1 MRVVTPWLG
10 LKWHSGRGNGFTAG
24 WHMTCDLWHVTCDN
38 VTWWRFFTITSLSS
52 SHCVPLMLH
61 ENSQNQHRNLIKFF
75 ESIIFSTK
83 YSLWVDSSNHNQHCR
98 ILSPWNLCPE
108 QSYYWFGFEG
118 ICDRLL
124 ITTCYLQFPGLEWS
138 RVLVRLRPFSRWYMV
153 WGCWCLNFIFS
164 AVVVTPQVSQGCE
177 LQWKIVWIHENITSK
192 TWAAQQ
198 TETC

>member
-1 MRVVTPWLG
+1 MRIHKTSTEVWSNSLKVSSFQPNTYSALG
-10 LKWHSGRGNGFTAG
+10 
-24 WHMTCDLWHVTCDN
+24 
-38 VTWWRFFTITSLSS
+38 SS
-52 SHCVPLMLH
+52 P
-61 ENSQNQHRNLIKFF
+61 
-75 ESIIFSTK
+75 
-83 YSLWVDSSNHNQHCR
+83 YDSSNHHQHCM
-98 ILSPWNLCPE
+98 ILSPWNLCPG

-177 LQWKIVWIHENITSK
+177 YSEKSFEYMKILQARLGLHNRRRLARARHGLIQE
-192 TWAAQQ
+192 QQ
-198 TETC
+198 VETRSHVNCRSVLSDRAEPDVDVCFHLKCWSSPSV